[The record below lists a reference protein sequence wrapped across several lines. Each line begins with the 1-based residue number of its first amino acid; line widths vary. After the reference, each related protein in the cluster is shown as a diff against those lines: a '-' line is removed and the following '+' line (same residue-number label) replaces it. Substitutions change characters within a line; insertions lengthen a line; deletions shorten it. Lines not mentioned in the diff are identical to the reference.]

1 MWFVARP
8 LQWEKS
14 ENLTYFFSSSFV
26 LSPFSLWIP
35 VVLLFLRTMM
45 KYKSCRLCVGRVFF
59 HRPSGLCALFLVIF
73 IEFVVLM
80 VQVVADDYC
89 LPEMGRC

>member
-1 MWFVARP
+1 MWFAARS

-14 ENLTYFFSSSFV
+14 EKPTYIFSSSFV

-35 VVLLFLRTMM
+35 VVLPFLRTMM
-45 KYKSCRLCVGRVFF
+45 KYETYRLYVGRVFF
-59 HRPSGLCALFLVIF
+59 SRPSGLCALFLVIF
-73 IEFVVLM
+73 IEFVVVM

-89 LPEMGRC
+89 LL